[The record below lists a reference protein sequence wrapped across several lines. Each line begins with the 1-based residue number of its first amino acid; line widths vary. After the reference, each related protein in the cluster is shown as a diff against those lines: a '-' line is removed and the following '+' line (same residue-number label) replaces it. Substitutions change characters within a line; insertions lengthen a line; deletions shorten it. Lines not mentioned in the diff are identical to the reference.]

1 MGFTTAIIG
10 RPNVGKSTL
19 FNRMVGWKKSIVDD
33 VSGVTRDRI
42 YGESEWGGKKFN
54 IIDTGGF
61 VANSNEIFE
70 KAIREQVQIAI
81 QEADLILF
89 ALDVITGITDLDDEV
104 TKLLRRSKKDVI
116 VVVNK
121 VDNHARNLEATE
133 FYSLGFKETFFISAI
148 NGSGTGDLMDAI
160 SAKIKKEEE
169 EFEPQIPKIAIIGQ
183 PNVGKSSIVNAFIGE
198 ERNVVT
204 EIAGTTR
211 DAVHTKFNKF
221 GKELILIDTAG
232 LRKKAKVHENLE
244 FYSTIRSINA
254 IDEADVCILMIDAVE
269 GITQQDLAI
278 FRLARTKSKG
288 IILLVNKWD
297 LVQKETNTARDYEV
311 IIKEKLKPH
320 NDIPILF
327 TSVLEKQRLIKAL
340 ELAMLVAEKRQ
351 TKVTTSVLNNLLE
364 EAVAIKHPPAIK
376 GKLVTIKYVTQIPAQ
391 TPTFVF
397 FCNHPKYID
406 DSYKNFLENF
416 FRKKYDFCGVVIN
429 LFFRDK
435 D

>member
-160 SAKIKKEEE
+160 AKKIKKEEE

-232 LRKKAKVHENLE
+232 LRKKTKVHENLE

-351 TKVTTSVLNNLLE
+351 TKVSTSVLNNLLE

>member
-1 MGFTTAIIG
+1 MGFTVAIIG

-19 FNRMVGWKKSIVDD
+19 FNRMVGYKKSIVDD

-61 VANSNEIFE
+61 VAHSNEVFE
-70 KAIREQVQIAI
+70 KAIREQVQIALD
-81 QEADLILF
+81 EADLVLF

-104 TKLLRRSKKDVI
+104 ARLLRRSKKDVI

-121 VDNHARNLEATE
+121 VDNHSRNLDATE
-133 FYSLGFKETFFISAI
+133 FYSLGFKETFFIAAI

-160 SAKIKKEEE
+160 SIKIKKEEE
-169 EFEPQIPKIAIIGQ
+169 EFEPEIPKIAIIGQ

-254 IDEADVCILMIDAVE
+254 IDEADVCIIMIDAVE

-297 LVQKETNTARDYEV
+297 LIKKETNTARDYEAL
-311 IIKEKLKPH
+311 IKEKLKPS

-327 TSVLEKQRLIKAL
+327 TSVLEKQRLLKAL
-340 ELAMLVAEKRQ
+340 ELAMIVAEKRQ
-351 TKVTTSVLNNLLE
+351 TKVNTSTLNNLLE
-364 EAVAIKHPPAIK
+364 EAIAIKHPPAIK

-416 FRKKYDFCGVVIN
+416 FRKKYDFSGVVLN

>member
-1 MGFTTAIIG
+1 MGFTVAIIG

-19 FNRMVGWKKSIVDD
+19 FNRLIGEKKSIVDD

-42 YGESEWGGKKFN
+42 YGESDWGGKKFN

-61 VANSNEIFE
+61 VAHSNEVFE
-70 KAIREQVQIAI
+70 TAIREQVQIAI

-89 ALDVITGITDLDDEV
+89 VLEVITGITDLDDEV
-104 TKLLRRSKKDVI
+104 ANMLRKCKKTVF

-121 VDNHARNLEATE
+121 VDNHSRNLEATE
-133 FYSLGFKETFFISAI
+133 FYRLGFKDTFFIAAM
-148 NGSGTGDLMDAI
+148 NGSGTGDMMDAI
-160 SAKIKKEEE
+160 SFKITKEEE
-169 EFEPQIPKIAIIGQ
+169 EFEPDVPKIAIIGQ

-198 ERNVVT
+198 DRNVVT

-221 GKELILIDTAG
+221 GKDLILIDTAG

-254 IDEADVCILMIDAVE
+254 IDESDVCILMIDATE

-288 IILLVNKWD
+288 IIIMVNKWD
-297 LVQKETNTARDYEV
+297 LVKKDTNTARDYEAV
-311 IIKEKLKPH
+311 IKEKLLPF
-320 NDIPILF
+320 NDVPIIF
-327 TSVLEKQRLIKAL
+327 TSVLEKQRILKGL
-340 ELAMLVAEKRQ
+340 ELAMDVYDKR
-351 TKVTTSVLNNLLE
+351 TRKLSTSLLNGLLE
-364 EAVAIKHPPAIK
+364 EAIAIQHPPAIK

-397 FCNHPKYID
+397 FCNHPKYIT

-416 FRKKYDFCGVVIN
+416 LRKRYDFCGVVLN
-429 LFFRDK
+429 LFFREK
-435 D
+435 

>member
-1 MGFTTAIIG
+1 MGFTVAIIG

-19 FNRMVGWKKSIVDD
+19 FNRLIGEKKSIVDD

-42 YGESEWGGKKFN
+42 YGESDWGGKKFN

-61 VANSNEIFE
+61 VAHSNEVFE
-70 KAIREQVQIAI
+70 TAIREQVQIAI

-89 ALDVITGITDLDDEV
+89 VLDVITGITDLDDEV
-104 TKLLRRSKKDVI
+104 ANMLRKCKKTVF

-121 VDNHARNLEATE
+121 VDNHSRNLEATE
-133 FYSLGFKETFFISAI
+133 FYRLGFKDTFFIAAM
-148 NGSGTGDLMDAI
+148 NGSGTGDMMDAI
-160 SAKIKKEEE
+160 SFKITKEEE
-169 EFEPQIPKIAIIGQ
+169 EFEPDVPKIAIIGQ

-198 ERNVVT
+198 DRNVVT

-221 GKELILIDTAG
+221 GKDLILIDTAG

-254 IDEADVCILMIDAVE
+254 IDESDVCILMIDATE

-288 IILLVNKWD
+288 IIIMVNKWD
-297 LVQKETNTARDYEV
+297 LVKKDTNTARDYEAV
-311 IIKEKLKPH
+311 IKEKLLPF
-320 NDIPILF
+320 NDVPIIF
-327 TSVLEKQRLIKAL
+327 TSVLEKQRILKGL
-340 ELAMLVAEKRQ
+340 ELAMDVYDKR
-351 TKVTTSVLNNLLE
+351 TRKLSTSLLNGLLE
-364 EAVAIKHPPAIK
+364 EAIAIQHPPAIK

-397 FCNHPKYID
+397 FCNHPKYIT

-416 FRKKYDFCGVVIN
+416 LRKRYDFCGVVLN
-429 LFFRDK
+429 LFFREK
-435 D
+435 

>member
-1 MGFTTAIIG
+1 MGFTVAIIG

-61 VANSNEIFE
+61 VAHSNEIFE
-70 KAIREQVQIAI
+70 RAIREQVQIAL
-81 QEADLILF
+81 QESDLVLF

-104 TKLLRRSKKDVI
+104 AKLLRRSKKNVI

-160 SAKIKKEEE
+160 SIKIKKEEE
-169 EFEPQIPKIAIIGQ
+169 DFEPEVPKIAIVGQ

-232 LRKKAKVHENLE
+232 LRKKTKVHENLE

-269 GITQQDLAI
+269 GVTQQDLAI

-297 LVQKETNTARDYEV
+297 LVKKETNTARDYEA
-311 IIKEKLKPH
+311 IIREKLKPN

-327 TSVLEKQRLIKAL
+327 TSVLEKQRLLKAL
-340 ELAMLVAEKRQ
+340 ELAMMVAEKRQ
-351 TKVTTSVLNNLLE
+351 TKVNTSTLNNLLE
-364 EAVAIKHPPAIK
+364 EAIAIKHPPAIK

-416 FRKKYDFCGVVIN
+416 FRKKYDFSGVVLN

>member
-1 MGFTTAIIG
+1 MGFTVAIIG

-19 FNRMVGWKKSIVDD
+19 FNRLIGEKKSIVDD

-42 YGESEWGGKKFN
+42 YGESDWGGKKFN

-61 VANSNEIFE
+61 VAHSNEVFE
-70 KAIREQVQIAI
+70 TAIREQVQIAI

-89 ALDVITGITDLDDEV
+89 VLDVITGITDLDDEV
-104 TKLLRRSKKDVI
+104 ANMLRKCKKTVF

-121 VDNHARNLEATE
+121 VDNHSRNLEATE
-133 FYSLGFKETFFISAI
+133 FYRLGFKDTFFIAAM
-148 NGSGTGDLMDAI
+148 NGSGTGDMMDAI
-160 SAKIKKEEE
+160 SFKITKEEE
-169 EFEPQIPKIAIIGQ
+169 EFEPDVPKIAIIGQ
-183 PNVGKSSIVNAFIGE
+183 PNVGKSSIVNAIIGE
-198 ERNVVT
+198 DRNVVT

-221 GKELILIDTAG
+221 GKDLILIDTAG

-254 IDEADVCILMIDAVE
+254 IDESDVCILMIDATE

-288 IILLVNKWD
+288 IIIMVNKWD
-297 LVQKETNTARDYEV
+297 LVKKDTNTARDYEAV
-311 IIKEKLKPH
+311 IKEKLLPF
-320 NDIPILF
+320 NDVPIIF
-327 TSVLEKQRLIKAL
+327 TSVLEKQRILKGL
-340 ELAMLVAEKRQ
+340 ELAMDVYDKR
-351 TKVTTSVLNNLLE
+351 TRKLSTSLLNGLLE
-364 EAVAIKHPPAIK
+364 EAIAIQHPPAIK

-397 FCNHPKYID
+397 FCNHPKYIT

-416 FRKKYDFCGVVIN
+416 LRKRYDFCGVVLN
-429 LFFRDK
+429 LFFREK
-435 D
+435 

>member
-160 SAKIKKEEE
+160 AKKIKKEEE

-232 LRKKAKVHENLE
+232 LRKKTKVHENLE

-254 IDEADVCILMIDAVE
+254 VDEADVCILMIDAVE

>member
-160 SAKIKKEEE
+160 AKKIKKEEE

-232 LRKKAKVHENLE
+232 LRKKTKVHENLE

-254 IDEADVCILMIDAVE
+254 VDEADVCILMIDAVE

-351 TKVTTSVLNNLLE
+351 TKVSTSVLNNLLE

>member
-1 MGFTTAIIG
+1 MGFTVAIIG

-42 YGESEWGGKKFN
+42 YGESEWGGRKFN

-61 VANSNEIFE
+61 VAHSNEIFE
-70 KAIREQVQIAI
+70 RAIREQVQIAL
-81 QEADLILF
+81 QESDLVLF

-104 TKLLRRSKKDVI
+104 AKLLRRSKKDII

-160 SAKIKKEEE
+160 AIKIKKEEE
-169 EFEPQIPKIAIIGQ
+169 DFEPEVPKIAIVGQ

-232 LRKKAKVHENLE
+232 LRKKTKVHENLE

-297 LVQKETNTARDYEV
+297 LVQKETNTARDYEA
-311 IIKEKLKPH
+311 IIREKLKPN

-327 TSVLEKQRLIKAL
+327 TSVLEKQRLLKAL
-340 ELAMLVAEKRQ
+340 ELAMMVAEKRQ
-351 TKVTTSVLNNLLE
+351 TKVNTSTLNNLLE
-364 EAVAIKHPPAIK
+364 EAIAIKHPPAIK

-416 FRKKYDFCGVVIN
+416 FRKKYDFSGVVLN

>member
-1 MGFTTAIIG
+1 MGFTVAIIG

-61 VANSNEIFE
+61 VAHSNEIFE
-70 KAIREQVQIAI
+70 RAIREQVQIAL
-81 QEADLILF
+81 QESDLVLF

-104 TKLLRRSKKDVI
+104 AKLLRRSKKNII

-160 SAKIKKEEE
+160 SIKIIKEEE
-169 EFEPQIPKIAIIGQ
+169 DFEPEVPKIAIVGQ

-232 LRKKAKVHENLE
+232 LRKKTKVHENLE

-269 GITQQDLAI
+269 GVTQQDLAI

-297 LVQKETNTARDYEV
+297 LVKKETNTARDYEA
-311 IIKEKLKPH
+311 IIREKLKPN

-327 TSVLEKQRLIKAL
+327 TSVLEKQRLLKAL
-340 ELAMLVAEKRQ
+340 ELAMMVAEKRQ
-351 TKVTTSVLNNLLE
+351 TKVNTSTLNNLLE
-364 EAVAIKHPPAIK
+364 EAIAIKHPPAIK

-416 FRKKYDFCGVVIN
+416 FRKKYDFSGVVLN

>member
-1 MGFTTAIIG
+1 M
-10 RPNVGKSTL
+10 KSL
-19 FNRMVGWKKSIVDD
+19 SF
-33 VSGVTRDRI
+33 
-42 YGESEWGGKKFN
+42 Y
-54 IIDTGGF
+54 
-61 VANSNEIFE
+61 A
-70 KAIREQVQIAI
+70 
-81 QEADLILF
+81 
-89 ALDVITGITDLDDEV
+89 EV
-104 TKLLRRSKKDVI
+104 KKDVI

-121 VDNHARNLEATE
+121 VDNHTRNLEATE

-160 SAKIKKEEE
+160 ASKIKKEEE

-232 LRKKAKVHENLE
+232 LRKKTKVHENLE

-351 TKVTTSVLNNLLE
+351 TKVSTSVLNNLLE

-416 FRKKYDFCGVVIN
+416 FRKKYDFSGVVIN